1 VWSTSISGS
10 DPFKQTKQPSW
21 GLISTAQ
28 CSYELTSTWPRRTQ
42 DQVEH
47 TLVYRPA
54 YVFVVGLGGKSR
66 IGRVGSDPTSSRG
79 RCGSLVSHRLCAF
92 PNQSLWLRCPAT
104 LSSSRILTH
113 RGESGPRQTQA
124 SYEGVGRMFQSP
136 KRKTATLLH
145 TDTCLRNLHTRYS
158 FVRSCNSVI
167 RLLHARSEL
176 NTRSE

>member
-1 VWSTSISGS
+1 VAKKNARSGGTHACVSSSLCVRGRVGWQISN
-10 DPFKQTKQPSW
+10 
-21 GLISTAQ
+21 
-28 CSYELTSTWPRRTQ
+28 WPR
-42 DQVEH
+42 
-47 TLVYRPA
+47 
-54 YVFVVGLGGKSR
+54 
-66 IGRVGSDPTSSRG
+66 RVGSDQQPWPMWLPCLSSTLRIPQPI
-79 RCGSLVSHRLCAF
+79 SLVTSGSDSRMVA
-92 PNQSLWLRCPAT
+92 SLRCPAT